1 MGTYVVSY
9 PKIFLILYPPLEN
22 STTPIAIIYTFQLNG
37 VTDWSGH
44 GLVFH
49 PNQSP
54 AFVWFTS
61 IVDWTWFVTGFFF
74 PMIQSGYLVLQKGQT
89 HDLIIKVSDNK
100 KAGKIEDTQMSE
112 A

>member
-1 MGTYVVSY
+1 MCLF
-9 PKIFLILYPPLEN
+9 KLPL
-22 STTPIAIIYTFQLNG
+22 IYTFQLNG

-54 AFVWFTS
+54 GFVWFTS

-74 PMIQSGYLVLQKGQT
+74 PMIQSGYLVRQKGQT
-89 HDLIIKVSDNK
+89 HDLKIKVSDNRD
-100 KAGKIEDTQMSE
+100 AGKIEDTQISE